1 MSARDVAKAL
11 IISAASMFLLSG
23 CLVAAVGGA
32 AIGATAA
39 VVGGAAHVT
48 GAVVGGAVDV
58 VTGGSQAD
66 KDKRDAKK
74 YRDEHKNDN

>member
-1 MSARDVAKAL
+1 MNAQIAAKAL
-11 IISAASMFLLSG
+11 IVSAASVFLLSG

-32 AIGATAA
+32 VVGTTAA
-39 VVGGAAHVT
+39 VVGGTVHVA
-48 GAVVGGAVDV
+48 GAVVGGAVNT

-74 YRDEHKNDN
+74 YREEHKDDT